1 MRIGVDAHR
10 LSLQRF
16 GIGRYIEY
24 LLKHMGPL
32 LESHERMLIYVRDA
46 QHAESLE
53 LSDRFEIKALPS
65 RLDGVWWENLVL
77 ARQSHELDVLFGPSY
92 TIPLTFRGK
101 TVVATHSVNEAEP
114 GAHDWRY
121 RLTYSQR
128 NRLCA
133 RKADAV
139 IVPVESV
146 RKHVIE
152 LYGVAPDMIEIVPEG
167 VDDAFQPVED
177 EEVLRRTRIKYLGE
191 DKPYLLFVGK
201 QSMRRSTPAL
211 IDAFARLK
219 HANGLPHKLL
229 LYGKNVENLPLTQLA
244 EDLGVGDDVVQ
255 INEVLD
261 NHLDILP
268 VYSAADV
275 YVFPSAYEGFSL
287 TTCEAMACGLPVVT
301 VKRGAVAEIVGDAA
315 VTVDRPTPDE
325 LALAIKRV
333 LSDDSLRKQLGE
345 RSLERIK
352 LFRWSETARGTLDV
366 IRRVGMS

>member
-24 LLKHMGPL
+24 LLKHMVPL
-32 LESHERMLIYVRDA
+32 LESDERVLVYVREA
-46 QHAESLE
+46 EHAESLE

-133 RKADAV
+133 RRADAV

-152 LYGVAPDMIEIVPEG
+152 LYGVSPDKVEIVPEG
-167 VDDAFQPVED
+167 VEDAF
-177 EEVLRRTRIKYLGE
+177 R
-191 DKPYLLFVGK
+191 
-201 QSMRRSTPAL
+201 
-211 IDAFARLK
+211 
-219 HANGLPHKLL
+219 
-229 LYGKNVENLPLTQLA
+229 
-244 EDLGVGDDVVQ
+244 
-255 INEVLD
+255 
-261 NHLDILP
+261 
-268 VYSAADV
+268 
-275 YVFPSAYEGFSL
+275 
-287 TTCEAMACGLPVVT
+287 AC
-301 VKRGAVAEIVGDAA
+301 
-315 VTVDRPTPDE
+315 
-325 LALAIKRV
+325 
-333 LSDDSLRKQLGE
+333 
-345 RSLERIK
+345 
-352 LFRWSETARGTLDV
+352 
-366 IRRVGMS
+366 